1 MNNSKRI
8 ESAEILK
15 AKSKDLHKSVRI
27 SLTLSIGAWDEIER
41 LKSMLGMKQR
51 EVFEK
56 SFSLFSKLDYA
67 HVVAEKEGVADAQ
80 LKKTVVVSEL
90 FNRFLGREAEKAG
103 RSKNEIVSFMVHLL
117 FEIEKGIKEGI
128 MEKAKRTVAILSK
141 VEEEMDRAD
150 RQLREIWGDEE
161 WDNLNDRASC
171 GFGLGESTVIVN
183 NLIGDLEAMVRK
195 VER

>member
-1 MNNSKRI
+1 
-8 ESAEILK
+8 
-15 AKSKDLHKSVRI
+15 
-27 SLTLSIGAWDEIER
+27 
-41 LKSMLGMKQR
+41 
-51 EVFEK
+51 
-56 SFSLFSKLDYA
+56 
-67 HVVAEKEGVADAQ
+67 VADAQ

-161 WDNLNDRASC
+161 WDHLNDRASC